1 MSLESLEK
9 RIRVLEDIEEIKK
22 LKHRY
27 CALCDANYNA
37 DALAE
42 LFTEDAVWDGQ
53 ERGRNDGREA
63 RHRAA
68 AQVVAI
74 GKAAGH
80 AYNIDEPPALRHPYG
95 AEPCD

>member
-9 RIRVLEDIEEIKK
+9 RLQVLEDIEEIKK

-27 CALCDANYNA
+27 CALCDANYDA

-53 ERGRNDGREA
+53 ERGRNEGREA
-63 RHRAA
+63 IRGFFQNAPERL
-68 AQVVAI
+68 Q
-74 GKAAGH
+74 KL
-80 AYNIDEPPALRHPYG
+80 PPG
-95 AEPCD
+95 SISNQSVTN